1 MPSQRSHH
9 YTFIVLLEPSVK
21 DIRRIQRRN
30 PSSQTGKPCAY
41 VAVKSKRPPEDQ
53 QSLRRL
59 LANVRIVANH
69 AIAVESESV
78 KRHTKLEGALSRRER
93 LVREYRDKGWTVT
106 NAEPRNTHYVYIVE
120 LKIPSI
126 SSGEDEIAF
135 YVGQTGLT
143 HEQRFERHR
152 QGRLSNR
159 QVQQYGVRLRQDLI
173 DNVGPMTHLES
184 LRLERQ
190 LYGRLQ
196 SNGYRVYGGH

>member
-1 MPSQRSHH
+1 MPSERSHH
-9 YTFIVLLEPSVK
+9 YTFIVLLEPSVR

-30 PSSQTGKPCAY
+30 TSSQAGKPCAY
-41 VAVKSKRPPEDQ
+41 VAVQSKRPPEDQ

-59 LANVRIVANH
+59 LANVRTVANH

-78 KRHTKLEGALSRRER
+78 RRHTRLEGALSRRER

-106 NAEPRNTHYVYIVE
+106 NAEPRNTHYVYTVE
-120 LKIPSI
+120 LNMPSE
-126 SSGEDEIAF
+126 SSGDDEIAF

-143 HEQRFERHR
+143 PEQRFKRHI

-173 DNVGPMTHLES
+173 DNAGPMTHLES

-196 SNGYRVYGGH
+196 STGYRVYGGH

>member
-1 MPSQRSHH
+1 MPSERSHH

-30 PSSQTGKPCAY
+30 PSSQAGKPCAY

-78 KRHTKLEGALSRRER
+78 RRHTRLEGALSRRER

-120 LKIPSI
+120 LKIP
-126 SSGEDEIAF
+126 GGEIAF

-143 HEQRFERHR
+143 PEQRFERHR

-196 SNGYRVYGGH
+196 SKGYRVWGGH